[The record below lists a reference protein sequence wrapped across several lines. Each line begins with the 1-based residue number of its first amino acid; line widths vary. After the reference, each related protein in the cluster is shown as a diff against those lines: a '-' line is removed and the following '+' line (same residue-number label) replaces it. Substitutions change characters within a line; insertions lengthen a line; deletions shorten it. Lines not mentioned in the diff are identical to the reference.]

1 MVARPADIAWLD
13 ADEAELV
20 EIEPIDEH
28 VDRPNRVV
36 LGDIVIE
43 PRGEHRRLPPV
54 DPFHK
59 SSHRSPRRV
68 SLGGAYYNPCTFS
81 HGLVESRTG
90 AVAWGQMAITP
101 FPILAH
107 QTGRADLRHPA
118 FRLASQQA
126 HGVAVSGALQGA

>member
-59 SSHRSPRRV
+59 SSHRNPRRD

-81 HGLVESRTG
+81 HGLGHEQTSNWTRSGSGRVGFR
-90 AVAWGQMAITP
+90 GQSC
-101 FPILAH
+101 
-107 QTGRADLRHPA
+107 D
-118 FRLASQQA
+118 
-126 HGVAVSGALQGA
+126 